1 MATEKDLPQ
10 LTPAELEV
18 MKVLWSGDGLS
29 AREIH
34 QQLGDRQEWAY
45 STTRTTVERM
55 VRKGLV
61 EKNAFHGLHIYSASV
76 SRARGLAR
84 MVRDFA
90 AQVLESSHVPVVSLF
105 ADSGNLTDEEVAEL
119 RELLDRQITGVEE

>member
-1 MATEKDLPQ
+1 MGTEKELPQ

-18 MKVLWSGDGLS
+18 MKVLWACDGLS

-34 QQLGDRQEWAY
+34 EQLGEQQQWAY

-55 VRKGLV
+55 VRKRLV
-61 EKNAFHGLHIYSASV
+61 DKRAFHGLHIYSASV

-84 MVRDFA
+84 IVRNFA

-105 ADSGNLTDEEVAEL
+105 AESGNLSEEEIAEL
-119 RELLDRQITGVEE
+119 RELLDREAPGEER